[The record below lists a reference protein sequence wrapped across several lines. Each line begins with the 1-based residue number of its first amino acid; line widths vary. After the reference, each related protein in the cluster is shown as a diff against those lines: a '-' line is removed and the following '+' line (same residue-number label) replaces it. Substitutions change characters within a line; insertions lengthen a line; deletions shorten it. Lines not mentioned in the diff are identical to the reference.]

1 MEGNS
6 WFSLKSGDCLQ
17 KVTTFEYYGSPEDP
31 DDDTVKLMPGDVV
44 TVQQKVDDL
53 LICITEGGTRFALS
67 RYGIYT
73 WELFAG

>member
-6 WFSLKSGDCLQ
+6 WFSLKSGDRLQ

-31 DDDTVKLMPGDVV
+31 DDGIVKAEPGDVV
-44 TVQQKVDDL
+44 TVQEKIGDL
-53 LICITEGGTRFALS
+53 LICVTASGTRFALS

-73 WELFAG
+73 WEPFAG